1 MALYVS
7 TENQKLL
14 WEYTQKIPAFQQY
27 DAKTRETLFKNTM
40 HRFFEQQEGR
50 TLSLADLQQMN
61 RETIA
66 TLVNACRQQPT
77 STSVSPLSK
86 DQGYSYS
93 SLSTSSSSSSSS
105 MSLSPVAGFSTV
117 QEHTPVSKEFF
128 SEQKQGEI
136 QRKFDE
142 RQQEYST
149 MSKKEPPKPIDFR
162 EVKEMDKPIEN
173 MEELVRIQMMQRQLD
188 VAPAITKTKE
198 NITVLQIHENEVLD
212 VSSVNILTV
221 QPTKKVSWTTDQL
234 DEPSVVQ
241 ELREEIT
248 WLKEHLQ
255 DLTHKIEGIVEKIKS
270 I

>member
-1 MALYVS
+1 
-7 TENQKLL
+7 L

-27 DAKTRETLFKNTM
+27 DAETRETLFKNTM
-40 HRFFEQQEGR
+40 RRFFEQQEGR

-77 STSVSPLSK
+77 TVSPLSK

-93 SLSTSSSSSSSS
+93 SLASSSSS
-105 MSLSPVAGFSTV
+105 MVGFDGIS
-117 QEHTPVSKEFF
+117 PVSKEFF

-149 MSKKEPPKPIDFR
+149 MSKNEPPKPIDFR

-173 MEELVRIQMMQRQLD
+173 MEELVRLQMKQRQLD
-188 VAPAITKTKE
+188 VPPAMANTKE
-198 NITVLQIHENEVLD
+198 NITILQIHENEILD
-212 VSSVNILTV
+212 VSSVNVLTA
-221 QPTKKVSWTTDQL
+221 QPTKKVSWIMDQE

-241 ELREEIT
+241 ELRYEIT
-248 WLKEHLQ
+248 QLKEHLQ
-255 DLTHKIEGIVEKIKS
+255 DLTQKIEGIMEKMKS

>member
-7 TENQKLL
+7 VENQKLL

-27 DAKTRETLFKNTM
+27 DAETREALFKNTM
-40 HRFFEQQEGR
+40 RRFFEQQEGR
-50 TLSLADLQQMN
+50 TLSLVDLQQMN

-77 STSVSPLSK
+77 TVSPLSK

-93 SLSTSSSSSSSS
+93 SLPSSSS
-105 MSLSPVAGFSTV
+105 MVGFGGL
-117 QEHTPVSKEFF
+117 QENSPVSKEFF

-149 MSKKEPPKPIDFR
+149 MSKNEPPKPIDFR

-173 MEELVRIQMMQRQLD
+173 MEELVRLQMKQRQLD
-188 VAPAITKTKE
+188 VAPAMANTKE
-198 NITVLQIHENEVLD
+198 NITVLKIHENEVLD
-212 VSSVNILTV
+212 VSSVNILTA
-221 QPTKKVSWTTDQL
+221 QPTKKVSWTTDQF
-234 DEPSVVQ
+234 DESSAIQ
-241 ELREEIT
+241 EMREEIT
-248 WLKEHLQ
+248 RLKEHLQ
-255 DLTHKIEGIVEKIKS
+255 DLTQKIEGIVEKIKS

>member
-7 TENQKLL
+7 VENQKLL

-27 DAKTRETLFKNTM
+27 DAETRGTLFKNTM
-40 HRFFEQQEGR
+40 RRFFEQQDGR

-66 TLVNACRQQPT
+66 TLVNACRQQQT
-77 STSVSPLSK
+77 TVSPLSK

-93 SLSTSSSSSSSS
+93 SLATSLSSTLSSSSSSS
-105 MSLSPVAGFSTV
+105 LSIGGFGGA
-117 QEHTPVSKEFF
+117 TPVSKEFF

-142 RQQEYST
+142 RQQEYSIMT
-149 MSKKEPPKPIDFR
+149 KKDPPKPIDFR
-162 EVKEMDKPIEN
+162 EVEEMDKPIEN
-173 MEELVRIQMMQRQLD
+173 MEELIRIQMKQRQLD
-188 VAPAITKTKE
+188 VAPAMANTKE

-212 VSSVNILTV
+212 VSSVNILTA

-241 ELREEIT
+241 ELREEIANI
-248 WLKEHLQ
+248 
-255 DLTHKIEGIVEKIKS
+255 KIELRGAIEKIKVLEQMS
-270 I
+270 TFTVFK